1 MSLQTSH
8 ALTGHLPALDGLRA
22 VACLMVFGVHFGQ
35 ISKISGSVG
44 NFDIARFLANGNTGV
59 ALFFSLSGF
68 LLSAPF
74 WSAFQSGST
83 SPRFG
88 RYLLRR
94 ALRIVPAYFACLTL
108 LIVLNKFWH
117 EADWQRATLLHYLM
131 IFNYDAKT
139 IFAINPPFWT
149 LAVEAQ
155 FYILLPLL
163 FVFGRAV
170 RPKAFMLL
178 TIALAAL
185 AYAAHYGMSQL
196 AAASHPLTSVG
207 KELSP
212 VITYSLLAHL
222 PHFLLGIASCWI
234 FLQLSQRQPSV
245 HGSISS
251 ELLVWTC
258 AGLILVILA
267 TPLDERLQIPYG
279 RYNLPF
285 IPIMLCAIIVFA
297 PITSVARALLESAAM
312 RGIGAISFGFYIYH
326 LPIQHFTARYMRYVG
341 LNAEKDWLL
350 FGLTSLGLSLMV
362 ATISYLILERPILA
376 LVKGSA
382 SEVFKMTSPELAQDS
397 LPHSPKAPLGSSH

>member
-1 MSLQTSH
+1 MQTSH
-8 ALTGHLPALDGLRA
+8 ARAGHLPALDGLRA

-44 NFDIARFLANGNTGV
+44 NFDLARLLANGNTGV

-74 WSAFQSGST
+74 WSALQSGSRL
-83 SPRFG
+83 PPFG

-108 LIVLNKFWH
+108 LIVLNKYWQ
-117 EADWQRATLLHYLM
+117 ETDWQRVTLLHYLM

-163 FVFGRAV
+163 FFFGKVV
-170 RPKAFMLL
+170 RPKGFMLL
-178 TIALAAL
+178 TIALGAL
-185 AYAAHYGMSQL
+185 AYAAHYQISQM
-196 AAASHPLTSVG
+196 AVASQPLSSAG

-222 PHFLLGIASCWI
+222 PHFFLGVVSCWVY
-234 FLQLSQRQPSV
+234 LRLNQRQPGM
-245 HGSISS
+245 HGSVGR

-258 AGLILVILA
+258 VGLILTILA

-285 IPIMLCAIIVFA
+285 IPIMLCAIIVLA
-297 PITSVARALLESAAM
+297 PITSVARALLDSVPM
-312 RGIGAISFGFYIYH
+312 RGLGAISFGVYIYH
-326 LPIQHFTARYMRYVG
+326 LPIQHFTARYMRYAG
-341 LNAEKDWLL
+341 SNAEKDWLL
-350 FGLTSLGLSLMV
+350 FGLTSLGISLAV
-362 ATISYLILERPILA
+362 ATASYLILEKPILN
-376 LVKGSA
+376 LVRGTA
-382 SEVFKMTSPELAQDS
+382 PEVFEKNSAGLSPGS
-397 LPHSPKAPLGSSH
+397 LRYPSEAH